1 MSDAPHAP
9 VDGSTRARARRLR
22 GRLRRRTDRAI
33 PGVKVLP
40 TMMTLANLVCGF
52 AAIFYAAR
60 AGEAGGPTPFG
71 WHPLTVAGVLVFLGM
86 AFDAVDGSLARLT
99 RSTSDLGA
107 QLDSLADVVTFGVA
121 PAFMMLRL
129 VSLYYGP
136 GEHGPAE
143 TILGPDAGNLYA
155 RLCWSVA
162 AIYICC
168 TALRLA
174 RFNASLDVGLE
185 KPKPAYAYN
194 FFTGVPAPAGAG
206 CALFPLFGALAFG
219 EWGWPGFAVALRHPI
234 LVGAVLVVVGGMM
247 VSTLPTWSF
256 KNFKVPRAV
265 VLPVLLGVGAFVA
278 LLVAEPWAALA
289 AAGIIYL
296 GMLPF
301 SVRSYLALKAEAEA
315 RIEQAAEP
323 ATPPPG

>member
-1 MSDAPHAP
+1 MSEAPRP
-9 VDGSTRARARRLR
+9 RRPLP
-22 GRLRRRTDRAI
+22 RLRRRPRFEGLSFNRMIPNIMTMLGLCAGLVAI
-33 PGVKVLP
+33 R
-40 TMMTLANLVCGF
+40 F
-52 AAIFYAAR
+52 AIDARWPQAA
-60 AGEAGGPTPFG
+60 TFIV
-71 WHPLTVAGVLVFLGM
+71 VAGVI
-86 AFDAVDGSLARLT
+86 DGLDGRLARLLKATT
-99 RSTSDLGA
+99 RFGA
-107 QLDSLADVVTFGVA
+107 EFDSLADFLSFGVA
-121 PAFMMLRL
+121 PAL
-129 VSLYYGP
+129 VLYLWSMQTVGP
-136 GEHGPAE
+136 
-143 TILGPDAGNLYA
+143 LGFLPCLLFAV
-155 RLCWSVA
+155 CSS
-162 AIYICC
+162 
-168 TALRLA
+168 LRLA

-206 CALFPLFGALAFG
+206 CALFPLFGALAFS
-219 EWGWPGFAVALRHPI
+219 EWGWPGFADALRHPI

-315 RIEQAAEP
+315 LIEEVAEP
-323 ATPPPG
+323 APPSPG